1 MFLCQYSVCIYK
13 YIHNACVYL
22 YAHCTFDIYIYII
35 DYNLFYGKCGK
46 HNNKPI
52 WDDRYKP

>member
-1 MFLCQYSVCIYK
+1 MRVYIYMHTVHST
-13 YIHNACVYL
+13 YIYTVL
-22 YAHCTFDIYIYII
+22 YIYII
-35 DYNLFYGKCGK
+35 DYKLFYGKCGK